1 MKLSLK
7 IQFLLASIIVAIF
20 ILLLYTGVYSFLT
33 EINQY
38 TSKNDINGV
47 RVVIENFQSNF
58 LSMIILSILVALLL
72 GLFFIKTVLK
82 KLSSIQTRL
91 HKISNYDF
99 SSEAEEYRLKDEL
112 HFINKDLYKV
122 QRVFSR
128 FVRNTNLIV
137 DVFFKLRSE
146 KSTDGILE
154 KLADLTLEIFD
165 VKYVA
170 ISVFDEKNKVKK
182 FITRGVSEEIKQ
194 KIGKYPEGK
203 GLLGYIHQ
211 TRETLMLDDLS
222 KHPKSYGFP
231 ANHPQMKTLLAI
243 PLIHEN
249 KSYGNLYISEKKDGT
264 PFNNDDKKFLEMVGI
279 IAVNSIITFEFVEY
293 ISKRNKILKKE
304 TEIIKEI
311 MNQLAD
317 RDFTVDLEYTL
328 EDENNQIIVEN
339 LQFMVNSLR
348 DVLQHVREV
357 TDNLASATSQI
368 SATTEEL
375 SVTSKEQS
383 LQINDVAAAVSQ
395 MDSAIQLNAE
405 NAIQTADKAKDNE
418 DIVKGSILEIGK
430 TIDKVKQI
438 ADFVQS
444 TAQKLESLG
453 KSTES
458 ITGILQVIDDIAEQT
473 NLLALN
479 AAIEAARA
487 GEHGRGF
494 AVVADEVRK
503 LAERSSKSTKEI
515 GKIISDIQNET
526 RKVVETMNRGNKE
539 VAEIIQLTENSEKS
553 LSKIPENINKV
564 VELISQIAAANE
576 EQSATS
582 KQVSANVENISGIIG
597 ESAHAVEQIAEASND
612 LTRQA
617 VNLQELL
624 NMFKLSKTDK
634 HYTNKQITG
643 SNIKIDTFDF
653 SAAKLAHRQWKIRL
667 QNIIRGKETVDP
679 KVAGNYKGCSLGKW
693 YYGPGSINL
702 RHDPDFKELE
712 NWHIQLHKL
721 AEEIVHDVINDKKN
735 EAKNKLVDIERLS
748 EKIVS
753 LLDSL
758 EIKSMKKNVSV
769 LN

>member
-7 IQFLLASIIVAIF
+7 IQFFLASIIVAVSTF
-20 ILLLYTGVYSFLT
+20 LLYTNVNSFLKEAT
-33 EINQY
+33 QYISRNEINQVK
-38 TSKNDINGV
+38 TL
-47 RVVIENFQSNF
+47 IESFQNNF
-58 LSMIILSILVALLL
+58 LSLIILFIFVALLL

-91 HKISNYDF
+91 HKISTYDF

-112 HFINKDLYKV
+112 NFINNDLYKV
-122 QRVFSR
+122 QRVFNR
-128 FVRNTNLIV
+128 FVRNTSLIV

-146 KSTDGILE
+146 KSIDGILE

-170 ISVFDEKNKVKK
+170 ISVFDENNKVKK
-182 FITRGVSEEIKQ
+182 FITRGVSEEIK
-194 KIGKYPEGK
+194 KMIGKYPEGK

-211 TRETLMLDDLS
+211 TRETLMLDDMS
-222 KHPKSYGFP
+222 KHSKSYGFP
-231 ANHPQMKTLLAI
+231 ANHPQMKTLLAT

-264 PFNNDDKKFLEMVGI
+264 PFDNDDKKFLEMVATVALNNI
-279 IAVNSIITFEFVEY
+279 IAFEFLEY

-304 TEIIKEI
+304 SEIIKEI
-311 MNQLAD
+311 LNHLAD
-317 RDFTVDLEYTL
+317 RDFTVDFDYSL

-339 LQFMVNSLR
+339 IQFMVNSLR
-348 DVLQHVREV
+348 DILKQVRDV
-357 TDNLASATSQI
+357 TDNLASATHQI

-383 LQINDVAAAVSQ
+383 LQINDISAAVSQ
-395 MDSAIQLNAE
+395 MNSAIQLNAE
-405 NAIQTADKAKDNE
+405 NAVHTANKAKDSE
-418 DIVKGSILEIGK
+418 DIVNGSILEIGK

-444 TAQKLESLG
+444 TADKLESLG

-515 GKIISDIQNET
+515 GKIITDIQMET
-526 RKVVETMNRGNKE
+526 RKVVETMNSGNKE
-539 VAEIIQLTENSEKS
+539 VAEIIQLSENAEKS
-553 LSKIPENINKV
+553 LSKIPENINMI
-564 VELISQIAAANE
+564 VELISQIASASE

-582 KQVSANVENISGIIG
+582 KLVSTNVENISGIIG
-597 ESAHAVEQIAEASND
+597 ESANAVEQIAEASND
-612 LTRQA
+612 LSRQA
-617 VNLQELL
+617 VNLQEMLS
-624 NMFKLSKTDK
+624 MFKLSKNDK
-634 HYTNKQITG
+634 HFTNKRITS
-643 SNIKIDTFDF
+643 SNIKVEVFDF
-653 SAAKLAHRQWKIRL
+653 SAAKLAHRQWKVIL
-667 QNIIRGKETVDP
+667 QDIIRGKENVDP

-693 YYGPGSINL
+693 YYGPGSISF
-702 RHDPDFKELE
+702 RHIPEFKELE
-712 NWHIQLHKL
+712 GWHIQLHKL
-721 AEEIVHDVINDKKN
+721 AEEIINDVINSKKN
-735 EAKNKLVDIERLS
+735 EAKNKLADIERLS
-748 EKIVS
+748 EKVVS

-758 EIKSMKKNVSV
+758 EIKSMKKNAQM